1 MQEIERKFLIKEELW
16 KSVGAGTAMQQGYLS
31 VDPDRVVRVRIAG
44 ELAFITIKGKTAGI
58 IRTELE
64 YEIPKKDAEILMKM
78 CLDYIVEKIRY
89 TERIGNLTWE
99 IDVFEGKNKGLIIAE
114 VELEDENQNID
125 LPLWIEREV
134 SEDHRYFNSWLSG
147 NPYSEW

>member
-16 KSVGAGTAMQQGYLS
+16 KPVGAGIPMQQGYLS
-31 VDPDRVVRVRIAG
+31 VDKERVVRVRIAG

-58 IRTELE
+58 VRTELE

-78 CLDYIVEKIRY
+78 CLEYLVEKTRY

-114 VELEDENQNID
+114 VELENENQQVD
-125 LPLWIEREV
+125 LPVWIEKEV
-134 SEDHRYFNSWLSG
+134 SDDHRYYNSWLSG
-147 NPYSEW
+147 NLYNKW